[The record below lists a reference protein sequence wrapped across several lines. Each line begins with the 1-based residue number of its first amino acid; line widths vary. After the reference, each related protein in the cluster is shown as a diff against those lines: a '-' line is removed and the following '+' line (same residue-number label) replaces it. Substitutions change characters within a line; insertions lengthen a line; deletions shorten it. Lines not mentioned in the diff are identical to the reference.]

1 MANSVQKEKQK
12 KIIELER
19 IYVYPNEFH
28 PSEVML
34 NVFKDITK
42 IDIQADGSHRIRTAD
57 GNTHYVSNQ
66 YIRIKALPAD
76 DAA

>member
-28 PSEVML
+28 PNEVML

-42 IDIQADGSHRIRTAD
+42 IDIQGDGSHRIRTAD

-66 YIRIKALPAD
+66 YIRIKAIPAD
-76 DAA
+76 NAA